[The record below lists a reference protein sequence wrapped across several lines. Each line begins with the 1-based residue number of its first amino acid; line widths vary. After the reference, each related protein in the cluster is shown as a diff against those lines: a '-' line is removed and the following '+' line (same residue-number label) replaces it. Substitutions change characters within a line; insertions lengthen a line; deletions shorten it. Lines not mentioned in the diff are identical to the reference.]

1 MRIRAE
7 DALVHDV
14 EAGVS
19 HGLMTESMKTRL
31 TPISAPCGREVRL
44 DDVAYPSGMR
54 LLRLTVR
61 EGSRYTVMEIDAA
74 TAREWADAMRAWADA
89 SATG

>member
-1 MRIRAE
+1 
-7 DALVHDV
+7 
-14 EAGVS
+14 
-19 HGLMTESMKTRL
+19 MTESVKTRL
-31 TPISAPCGREVRL
+31 TTISAPYGREVRL

-74 TAREWADAMRAWADA
+74 TAREWVRRHARLGRFERDGMTYRLPGEAGSRRRHRARA
-89 SATG
+89 

>member
-1 MRIRAE
+1 
-7 DALVHDV
+7 
-14 EAGVS
+14 
-19 HGLMTESMKTRL
+19 MTESIKTRL
-31 TPISAPCGREVRL
+31 TSISAPYGREVRL

-54 LLRLTVR
+54 LLRLTIR

-74 TAREWADAMRAWADA
+74 TARAWSDAMRAWADS